1 MPKLIE
7 KPQPS
12 FPEAVRKGCNRLFDF
27 HGRTRRSDFWWF
39 MLAYMVCNLILT
51 NIWEAFLPPL
61 VAVICDLVVLS
72 LALAITVRRLQDRGA
87 SKWWVFANYASTVVY
102 TLYIYGTGIG
112 EELMSVNASPE
123 ASMDML
129 TDPIFIISLIV
140 VMITGLVTFVL
151 CLLDG
156 KPQPNKYGP
165 SPKYIIQEET
175 THEQHLEATA

>member
-1 MPKLIE
+1 M
-7 KPQPS
+7 
-12 FPEAVRKGCNRLFDF
+12 
-27 HGRTRRSDFWWF
+27 
-39 MLAYMVCNLILT
+39 
-51 NIWEAFLPPL
+51 
-61 VAVICDLVVLS
+61 
-72 LALAITVRRLQDRGA
+72 
-87 SKWWVFANYASTVVY
+87 
-102 TLYIYGTGIG
+102 
-112 EELMSVNASPE
+112 MSVNASP
-123 ASMDML
+123 AVSMSVL

>member
-1 MPKLIE
+1 MTKFIE

-12 FPEAVRKGCNRLFDF
+12 FPEAVRKGCKRLFDF

-39 MLAYMVCNLILT
+39 MLAYMVCYFILT
-51 NIWEAFLPPL
+51 NIWKAFLPL
-61 VAVICDLVVLS
+61 LAAAICDLAVLS

-102 TLYIYGTGIG
+102 TIYIYGTGIG

-123 ASMDML
+123 VSMSVL

-140 VMITGLVTFVL
+140 VMVTGLVTFVL

-165 SPKYIIQEET
+165 SPKYIFKEETIQEE
-175 THEQHLEATA
+175 HSEVTA

>member
-12 FPEAVRKGCNRLFDF
+12 FPEAVRKGCKRLFDF

-39 MLAYMVCNLILT
+39 MLAFMVCILILT

-61 VAVICDLVVLS
+61 AAVICNLAVLS

-87 SKWWVFANYASTVVY
+87 SKWWVFANYVSRAVY
-102 TLYIYGTGIG
+102 ALNISGTSIG

-123 ASMDML
+123 ARMSML
-129 TDPIFIISLIV
+129 TDPTFIIPLIV
-140 VMITGLVTFVL
+140 IMVTDLVMFVL

-175 THEQHLEATA
+175 TNEHYLEATA

>member
-1 MPKLIE
+1 
-7 KPQPS
+7 
-12 FPEAVRKGCNRLFDF
+12 
-27 HGRTRRSDFWWF
+27 

>member
-1 MPKLIE
+1 MTKFIE
-7 KPQPS
+7 KPQSS

-27 HGRTRRSDFWWF
+27 HSRTRRSDFWWF
-39 MLAYMVCNLILT
+39 MLAYMVCYFILT
-51 NIWEAFLPPL
+51 NICKAFLPL
-61 VAVICDLVVLS
+61 LAAAICDLAVLS

-123 ASMDML
+123 VSMSVL

-140 VMITGLVTFVL
+140 VMVTGLVTFVL

-165 SPKYIIQEET
+165 SPKYIIKE
-175 THEQHLEATA
+175 EATEDQHPETIA

>member
-12 FPEAVRKGCNRLFDF
+12 FLEAVRKGCNRLFDF

-61 VAVICDLVVLS
+61 AAVICNLAVLS

-87 SKWWVFANYASTVVY
+87 SKWWVFANYVSNAVY
-102 TLYIYGTGIG
+102 VLISCGTSIG
-112 EELMSVNASPE
+112 EELMSVYASPE
-123 ASMDML
+123 VSMSML
-129 TDPIFIISLIV
+129 TDPILTILQIV
-140 VMITGLVTFVL
+140 IVITGLVTFVL

-156 KPQPNKYGP
+156 KPEPNKYGP

-175 THEQHLEATA
+175 TNEQHLEATA

>member
-12 FPEAVRKGCNRLFDF
+12 FPEAVRKGCKRLFDF
-27 HGRTRRSDFWWF
+27 NGRTRRSDFWWF
-39 MLAYMVCNLILT
+39 MLAYMVCYFILT
-51 NIWEAFLPPL
+51 NIWKAFLPPL
-61 VAVICDLVVLS
+61 AAVICNLAVLS

-102 TLYIYGTGIG
+102 TLYIYGTSIG

-123 ASMDML
+123 ASMGML
-129 TDPIFIISLIV
+129 TAPILIISLIV
-140 VMITGLVTFVL
+140 IMVTDLVMFVL

-165 SPKYIIQEET
+165 SPKYIIKEET
-175 THEQHLEATA
+175 TNEQHLEATA

>member
-1 MPKLIE
+1 MTKFIE

-12 FPEAVRKGCNRLFDF
+12 FPEAVRKGCKRIFDF

-39 MLAYMVCNLILT
+39 MLAYMVCYFILT
-51 NIWEAFLPPL
+51 NIWKAFLPL
-61 VAVICDLVVLS
+61 LASAICDLAVLS

-112 EELMSVNASPE
+112 EELMSVNASP
-123 ASMDML
+123 AVSMSVL

-140 VMITGLVTFVL
+140 VMVTGLVTFVL

-165 SPKYIIQEET
+165 SPKYIIKEET
-175 THEQHLEATA
+175 TNEQHLEATA

>member
-1 MPKLIE
+1 MTKFIE

-12 FPEAVRKGCNRLFDF
+12 FPEAVRKGCKRLFDF

-39 MLAYMVCNLILT
+39 MLAYMVCYFILT
-51 NIWEAFLPPL
+51 NIWKAFLPL
-61 VAVICDLVVLS
+61 LAAAICDLAVLS

-87 SKWWVFANYASTVVY
+87 SKWWVFANYASIVVY
-102 TLYIYGTGIG
+102 TLYIYETGIG

-123 ASMDML
+123 ASMSML

>member
-1 MPKLIE
+1 MTKFIE

-27 HGRTRRSDFWWF
+27 HGRTRRSAFWWF
-39 MLAYMVCNLILT
+39 MLAYMICYFILT
-51 NIWEAFLPPL
+51 NIWKAFLPL
-61 VAVICDLVVLS
+61 LAAAICDLAVLS

-87 SKWWVFANYASTVVY
+87 SKWWVFTSYASTAVY
-102 TLYIYGTGIG
+102 SLYIYGTGIG

-123 ASMDML
+123 VSMSVL

-140 VMITGLVTFVL
+140 VMVTSLVTFVL

-156 KPQPNKYGP
+156 KPQPNKYGT
-165 SPKYIIQEET
+165 SPKYIIKEEAIQ
-175 THEQHLEATA
+175 EQHLEVTA

>member
-1 MPKLIE
+1 MTKFIE

-39 MLAYMVCNLILT
+39 MLAYMICYFILT
-51 NIWEAFLPPL
+51 NICKAFLPL
-61 VAVICDLVVLS
+61 LAAAICDLAVLS
-72 LALAITVRRLQDRGA
+72 LALAITVRRLLDRGA

-112 EELMSVNASPE
+112 EELMSVNASP
-123 ASMDML
+123 AVSMSVL
-129 TDPIFIISLIV
+129 TDPVFIISLIV
-140 VMITGLVTFVL
+140 IMITGLVTFVL